1 MFEFCGACQSAERP
15 WAMQRQRQ
23 GEYIR
28 KKARVRGRA
37 PLTKGVVSGEIT
49 LISYFERHEVSRVV
63 GPCNGYILGTG
74 QQLRLFSSSEIR

>member
-1 MFEFCGACQSAERP
+1 MFEFCVACQSAERP
-15 WAMQRQRQ
+15 WALQRQRQ

-49 LISYFERHEVSRVV
+49 LISCFERHEVSRVV
-63 GPCNGYILGTG
+63 GALPWVHSGNWATTATFLVLGD
-74 QQLRLFSSSEIR
+74 